1 VALVIELDTLSKA
14 THVAFLTTCDHIFSV
29 HRLLLALSS
38 TMAKLTADNRGP
50 GLNIGMWI
58 IMVPTVLMVASKI
71 ATKWFTM
78 KKIGADDILLGIAL
92 VSIMLLLHIAEGL
105 YALSMLDWTFSS

>member
-1 VALVIELDTLSKA
+1 
-14 THVAFLTTCDHIFSV
+14 
-29 HRLLLALSS
+29 
-38 TMAKLTADNRGP
+38 MAKITADNHGP

-78 KKIGADDILLGIAL
+78 KKIGADDILLGLAL

-105 YALSMLDWTFSS
+105 YGLSMLVWTFSS